1 LRGVVPR
8 GLVGGGQGLERV
20 PPTVAVVVVVVA
32 VAVID
37 ETFRMVVVVV
47 VVVKGK
53 VMIRIPTRFQILG
66 PGLTSKA
73 MSNREHNLLLSR
85 LLLPY

>member
-1 LRGVVPR
+1 
-8 GLVGGGQGLERV
+8 LVSGGWGLERV
-20 PPTVAVVVVVVA
+20 PPAVAVVVVVV
-32 VAVID
+32 VVD
-37 ETFRMVVVVV
+37 ETFHMVVVVVV

-73 MSNREHNLLLSR
+73 TSNREHNLLLSR

>member
-1 LRGVVPR
+1 MVD
-8 GLVGGGQGLERV
+8 GGQGLERV
-20 PPTVAVVVVVVA
+20 PPAVAVVVVVV
-32 VAVID
+32 VG
-37 ETFRMVVVVV
+37 ETFCMVVVV

-53 VMIRIPTRFQILG
+53 VMIRIPTQFQILS

-73 MSNREHNLLLSR
+73 TFNREHNLLLSR

>member
-1 LRGVVPR
+1 MVS
-8 GLVGGGQGLERV
+8 GGWGLERV
-20 PPTVAVVVVVVA
+20 PPAVAVVVVVV
-32 VAVID
+32 VVD
-37 ETFRMVVVVV
+37 ETFRMVVVVVV

>member
-1 LRGVVPR
+1 
-8 GLVGGGQGLERV
+8 LVSGGWGLERV
-20 PPTVAVVVVVVA
+20 PPAVAVVVVVV
-32 VAVID
+32 VVD
-37 ETFRMVVVVV
+37 ETFRMVVVVVV

>member
-1 LRGVVPR
+1 
-8 GLVGGGQGLERV
+8 LVGGGRGLERV
-20 PPTVAVVVVVVA
+20 PPAVAVVVVVV
-32 VAVID
+32 D
-37 ETFRMVVVVV
+37 ETFRMVVVVVV

-53 VMIRIPTRFQILG
+53 VMIRILTWFQILG

-73 MSNREHNLLLSR
+73 TSNRKHNLLLSR

>member
-1 LRGVVPR
+1 MVD
-8 GLVGGGQGLERV
+8 GGQGLERV
-20 PPTVAVVVVVVA
+20 PPAVAVVVVVV
-32 VAVID
+32 D
-37 ETFRMVVVVV
+37 ETFHMVVVVVV

-53 VMIRIPTRFQILG
+53 VMIRIPTQFQILS

-73 MSNREHNLLLSR
+73 TFNREHNLLLSR

>member
-1 LRGVVPR
+1 MVS
-8 GLVGGGQGLERV
+8 GGWGLERV
-20 PPTVAVVVVVVA
+20 PPAVAVVVVVV
-32 VAVID
+32 D

-53 VMIRIPTRFQILG
+53 VMIRILTQFQILG

-73 MSNREHNLLLSR
+73 TSNREHNLLLSR

>member
-1 LRGVVPR
+1 
-8 GLVGGGQGLERV
+8 LVSGGWGLERV
-20 PPTVAVVVVVVA
+20 PPAVAVVVVVV
-32 VAVID
+32 VD
-37 ETFRMVVVVV
+37 ETFRMVVVVVV

-66 PGLTSKA
+66 PGLTSKTT
-73 MSNREHNLLLSR
+73 SNREHNLLLSR